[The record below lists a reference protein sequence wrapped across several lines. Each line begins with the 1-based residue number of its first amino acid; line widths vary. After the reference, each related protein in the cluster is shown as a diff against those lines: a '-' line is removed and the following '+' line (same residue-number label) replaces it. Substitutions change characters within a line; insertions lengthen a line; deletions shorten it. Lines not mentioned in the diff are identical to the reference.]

1 MEPQIIL
8 YYRVKTKPPKS
19 QKIKGWINQGI
30 ISNNWE
36 ETYDR
41 YIKTLYCEK
50 CDCKLVKPK
59 LVVSGDRPD
68 KRIVP
73 WLDEYTNQDAIMI
86 RSDDV
91 LTFVEPITDL
101 LDYYVTIT

>member
-1 MEPQIIL
+1 MKNVQILILKNEQVVISEVISVMQEIGEP
-8 YYRVKTKPPKS
+8 
-19 QKIKGWINQGI
+19 
-30 ISNNWE
+30 
-36 ETYDR
+36 
-41 YIKTLYCEK
+41 
-50 CDCKLVKPK
+50 DCKLVKPK
-59 LVVSGDRPD
+59 LVVPGYRPD

-91 LTFVEPITDL
+91 LTFVEPTTDL

>member
-1 MEPQIIL
+1 MKNVQILILKNEQVVISEVISVMQEIGEP
-8 YYRVKTKPPKS
+8 
-19 QKIKGWINQGI
+19 
-30 ISNNWE
+30 
-36 ETYDR
+36 
-41 YIKTLYCEK
+41 
-50 CDCKLVKPK
+50 DCKLIKPK

-73 WLDEYTNQDAIMI
+73 WLDEYTDQDAIMI

-91 LTFVEPITDL
+91 LTFVEPTTDL

>member
-1 MEPQIIL
+1 MKNVQILILKNEQVVISEVISVMQEIGEP
-8 YYRVKTKPPKS
+8 
-19 QKIKGWINQGI
+19 
-30 ISNNWE
+30 
-36 ETYDR
+36 
-41 YIKTLYCEK
+41 
-50 CDCKLVKPK
+50 DCKLVKPK

-91 LTFVEPITDL
+91 LTFVEPTTDL

>member
-1 MEPQIIL
+1 MKNVQILILKNEQVVISEVISVMQEIGEP
-8 YYRVKTKPPKS
+8 
-19 QKIKGWINQGI
+19 
-30 ISNNWE
+30 
-36 ETYDR
+36 
-41 YIKTLYCEK
+41 
-50 CDCKLVKPK
+50 DCKLVKPK

-73 WLDEYTNQDAIMI
+73 WLDEYTDQDAVMI

-91 LTFVEPITDL
+91 LTFVEPTTDL

>member
-1 MEPQIIL
+1 MKNVQILILKNEQVVISEVVSVMQEIGEP
-8 YYRVKTKPPKS
+8 
-19 QKIKGWINQGI
+19 
-30 ISNNWE
+30 
-36 ETYDR
+36 
-41 YIKTLYCEK
+41 
-50 CDCKLVKPK
+50 DCKLVKPK

>member
-1 MEPQIIL
+1 MKNVQILIFKNEQVVISEVVSVMQEIGEP
-8 YYRVKTKPPKS
+8 
-19 QKIKGWINQGI
+19 
-30 ISNNWE
+30 
-36 ETYDR
+36 
-41 YIKTLYCEK
+41 
-50 CDCKLVKPK
+50 DCKLVKPK

-91 LTFVEPITDL
+91 LTFVEPTTDL

>member
-1 MEPQIIL
+1 MKNVQILIFKNEQVVISEVVSVMQEIGEP
-8 YYRVKTKPPKS
+8 
-19 QKIKGWINQGI
+19 
-30 ISNNWE
+30 
-36 ETYDR
+36 
-41 YIKTLYCEK
+41 
-50 CDCKLVKPK
+50 DCKLVKPK
-59 LVVSGDRPD
+59 LVVPGERPD

>member
-1 MEPQIIL
+1 MKNVQILILKNEQVVISEVVSVMQEIGEP
-8 YYRVKTKPPKS
+8 
-19 QKIKGWINQGI
+19 
-30 ISNNWE
+30 
-36 ETYDR
+36 
-41 YIKTLYCEK
+41 
-50 CDCKLVKPK
+50 DCKLIKPK

-91 LTFVEPITDL
+91 LTFVEPTTDL

>member
-1 MEPQIIL
+1 MKNVQILILKNEKVVISEVVSVMQEIGEP
-8 YYRVKTKPPKS
+8 
-19 QKIKGWINQGI
+19 
-30 ISNNWE
+30 
-36 ETYDR
+36 
-41 YIKTLYCEK
+41 
-50 CDCKLVKPK
+50 DCKLIKPK

-73 WLDEYTNQDAIMI
+73 WLDEYTDQDAIMI

-91 LTFVEPITDL
+91 LTFVEPTTDL